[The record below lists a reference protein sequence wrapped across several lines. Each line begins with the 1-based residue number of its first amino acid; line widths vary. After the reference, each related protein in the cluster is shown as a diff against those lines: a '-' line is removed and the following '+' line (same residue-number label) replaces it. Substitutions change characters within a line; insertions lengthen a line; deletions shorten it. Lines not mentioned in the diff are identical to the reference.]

1 MSMYWSTFRMGKQT
15 RTSGPS
21 WEKVIRVKTMM
32 SVTIQ
37 SLEAMSVESV
47 SESVVSKA
55 RVKMEPIPV
64 RSIQL
69 VVFLKYFLGPRP
81 NIWKHSLTRSK
92 VAYPNI
98 IPTKVHFQ
106 PWVTERKLCT
116 D

>member
-1 MSMYWSTFRMGKQT
+1 MGKQT

-21 WEKVIRVKTMM
+21 WEKVIRVKSMM
-32 SVTIQ
+32 SVTTQ
-37 SLEAMSVESV
+37 SFEAMSVESV
-47 SESVVSKA
+47 VSKA
-55 RVKMEPIPV
+55 REKMEPIPV
-64 RSIQL
+64 RSIQF

-106 PWVTERKLCT
+106 PWVTVE
-116 D
+116 